1 MSQTLVHDGSVPTQ
15 QPDVDDQIRELE
27 RELKV
32 RSRVYPRLIALNQ
45 LSENLA
51 RKRTITMEAAL
62 ETLRA
67 VKRTAI

>member
-15 QPDVDDQIRELE
+15 QPDVDEQIRELE

-32 RSRVYPRLIALNQ
+32 RARVYPRLIALNQ